1 MRAQTHTPR
10 THAARAGTY
19 AQTHAHTHT
28 HAHTYHTRAQA
39 RTHTRAHT
47 HTRERDSITRIDLDT
62 ALSLSVY
69 GLKQPGKTTRQE
81 NGANDNRSDD
91 AS

>member
-19 AQTHAHTHT
+19 AQTHAHTRTHT
-28 HAHTYHTRAQA
+28 HTIRARRHA
-39 RTHTRAHT
+39 HTRAHT

>member
-1 MRAQTHTPR
+1 M
-10 THAARAGTY
+10 RAGTY
-19 AQTHAHTHT
+19 AQTHART
-28 HAHTYHTRAQA
+28 HTYHTRAQ
-39 RTHTRAHT
+39 HAHT
-47 HTRERDSITRIDLDT
+47 HARERDSITRIDLDT